1 MAETAID
8 PAVLEGARAQ
18 DGTTLAELNRRGPVL
33 LVFLR
38 HFG

>member
-1 MAETAID
+1 VNALLLNEYKTQTG
-8 PAVLEGARAQ
+8 E
-18 DGTTLAELNRRGPVL
+18 TLAELTEESPVL

>member
-1 MAETAID
+1 MKVTPPILGD
-8 PAVLEGARAQ
+8 YRAQ
-18 DGTTLAELNRRGPVL
+18 DGTTLTDLSDRAPVL

>member
-1 MAETAID
+1 METSLLLDQYRTQTGETLREISD
-8 PAVLEGARAQ
+8 RA
-18 DGTTLAELNRRGPVL
+18 PVL